1 MYCFQKTHGSPDGS
15 ERHVGDLGN
24 VVTPVGSQVTTVFI
38 SDSLVSL
45 EPESEAYVGGR
56 AIVIHGGEDDL
67 GGGGDEGSLKT
78 GNAGPRVACGIIQV

>member
-45 EPESEAYVGGR
+45 DPESEAYVGGR

-67 GGGGDEGSLKT
+67 GGGGDEGVGALECDAEWGRRGSLW
-78 GNAGPRVACGIIQV
+78 